1 MWPNPQFPAD
11 LVTFT
16 EETLMANFN
25 FSAII
30 RSENQKF
37 PTLNVRKKL
46 SSSEKVVVQL
56 QHEILSLNKI
66 VDDTT
71 NKSKTL
77 ENLLQKT
84 YHTEKQLYEEIQLIE
99 DELTKSDA
107 NIMVLTNK
115 HHDVSEKMSVNKSPA
130 KAEEKQLIN
139 SEKIRSSLQIK

>member
-1 MWPNPQFPAD
+1 MLEETLSELEENLEIIATQKEK
-11 LVTFT
+11 FT
-16 EETLMANFN
+16 AQTLMANFN

-66 VDDTT
+66 VDDIT

-84 YHTEKQLYEEIQLIE
+84 YTE
-99 DELTKSDA
+99 
-107 NIMVLTNK
+107 
-115 HHDVSEKMSVNKSPA
+115 
-130 KAEEKQLIN
+130 
-139 SEKIRSSLQIK
+139 